1 MTQGNSLPASSNGSL
16 AQSTSCADLMSTSLH
31 VRVLWSRASSISRRR
46 EYKRPHSYMPGVGW
60 VALGVGLLAWEMGL
74 LAMGSVR
81 MSWD

>member
-1 MTQGNSLPASSNGSL
+1 
-16 AQSTSCADLMSTSLH
+16 
-31 VRVLWSRASSISRRR
+31 
-46 EYKRPHSYMPGVGW
+46 MPGVGW